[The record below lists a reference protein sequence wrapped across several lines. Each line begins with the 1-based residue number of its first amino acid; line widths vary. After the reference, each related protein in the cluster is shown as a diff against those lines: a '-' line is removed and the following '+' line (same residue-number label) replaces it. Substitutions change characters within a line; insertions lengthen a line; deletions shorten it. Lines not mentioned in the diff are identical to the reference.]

1 MTPKARQL
9 FLELCLLRLRYSDDE
24 IEQLQNA
31 DALADDFQLRSLLLA
46 LQNVEAH
53 LPPAKRRESSARR
66 GRSGRTMAYDIRD
79 IKPAIAFFMER
90 LSSRKILR
98 TSEQLDN
105 FVQSIGGKPSDGRPE
120 ELLTFI
126 QQRLEQMPAKQAIQ
140 KMRGADKQLQSESYV
155 DLAKALMRS

>member
-1 MTPKARQL
+1 
-9 FLELCLLRLRYSDDE
+9 
-24 IEQLQNA
+24 
-31 DALADDFQLRSLLLA
+31 
-46 LQNVEAH
+46 
-53 LPPAKRRESSARR
+53 
-66 GRSGRTMAYDIRD
+66 MAYDIRD